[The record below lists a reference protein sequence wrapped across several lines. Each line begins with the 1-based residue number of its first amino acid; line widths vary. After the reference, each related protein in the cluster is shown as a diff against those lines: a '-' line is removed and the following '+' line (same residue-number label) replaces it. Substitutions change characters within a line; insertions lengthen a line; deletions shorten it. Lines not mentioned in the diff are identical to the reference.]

1 MACCHDHS
9 FFLLAT
15 PRITSPPQNQ
25 TVNIGGSSTVINV
38 TFTCAAYAIP
48 VPTITWQH
56 TTTTG
61 RPVNISSDQR
71 ITIDSN
77 VFNYNRT
84 STLTISDVQFTDR
97 GQYTCTATNDHSSDI
112 ATAILTVIGELG
124 FEWVAVLCT
133 LYEMSVYSNTAEVQ
147 TLQEVLIQEL
157 VVKIQYLILIG

>member
-1 MACCHDHS
+1 MTHS

-25 TVNIGGSSTVINV
+25 TVNIGGSSTPINV
-38 TFTCAAYAIP
+38 TFTCATYAIP

-71 ITIDSN
+71 ISIDSN

-97 GQYTCTATNDHSSDI
+97 GQYTCTAANDRSSEN
-112 ATAILTVIGELG
+112 ATAVLTVIGELG
-124 FEWVAVLCT
+124 FEWLEIHCYVAT
-133 LYEMSVYSNTAEVQ
+133 SYEMS
-147 TLQEVLIQEL
+147 L
-157 VVKIQYLILIG
+157 VA

>member
-1 MACCHDHS
+1 M
-9 FFLLAT
+9 
-15 PRITSPPQNQ
+15 
-25 TVNIGGSSTVINV
+25 
-38 TFTCAAYAIP
+38 
-48 VPTITWQH
+48 
-56 TTTTG
+56 
-61 RPVNISSDQR
+61 NISSDQR

-133 LYEMSVYSNTAEVQ
+133 LYEVSVYSNTAEVQ
-147 TLQEVLIQEL
+147 TLQEVLIQ
-157 VVKIQYLILIG
+157 